1 MSAPP
6 REHALERQVER
17 LNARLYRLD
26 VTGVRI
32 ALARLVVFVAG
43 AVISVALLVTTE
55 VWIAAIAAAASLVG
69 FLTLAHFHGR
79 IKNSTIRHHIWR
91 DIKRAHLARVRLDW
105 DHLPPP
111 LIAEPRPDHPLELD
125 LDLTG
130 PRGIHRLLDTT
141 VSREG
146 SLRLRDWL
154 AAGTPDPDAI
164 ARRQA
169 LVREL
174 AAHVLFRD
182 RLQLSALL
190 AAKGKFRRWDG
201 AALVEWLASFAPS
214 SGLKPWLWGLT
225 ALSLTTLA
233 LLALDLG
240 AGLLPPLWRYT
251 LLVYA
256 GLYVWKMQRIG
267 DLFQKAFALSDPLTN
282 LKAVFEHLERDRYG
296 DAPALRALCAP
307 FLDPANR
314 PSAHLRRITRV
325 LAAASV
331 RGNPYLWFV
340 ANLVMPWDLWVA
352 HWLEQRKA
360 AVARLMPEWLDVWYE
375 LEALGAL
382 AAFAYLNPDYAF
394 PTVATQPDGPAL
406 AARRTGHPLIPRSV
420 RVCNDFTLSR
430 LGEVALI
437 TGSNMSGKSTFV
449 RTLGVNLC
457 LAYAGGPVVAREFS
471 TAPLRVATCIR
482 VTDSVTDGISYFY
495 AEVKRL
501 KVLLDALRESH
512 AYPLLFLIDEIFRG
526 TNNRERLIG
535 SRAYIRAVAGKNGV
549 GVLSTHDLELVKLAD
564 EILHV
569 HNYHFAETVA
579 GSRMTFDYTLRPGPS
594 PTSNALKIMAMEGLP
609 VDGMNQHELEES
621 PASG

>member
-6 REHALERQVER
+6 REHALERHVER

-26 VTGVRI
+26 VAGVRI

-43 AVISVALLVTTE
+43 AVVSVALLVTTG
-55 VWIAAIAAAASLVG
+55 VWIAAIAAAAGLVG

-91 DIKRAHLARVRLDW
+91 DIKRAHLARARLDW
-105 DHLPPP
+105 DSLPPP

-130 PRGIHRLLDTT
+130 PRGIHRLLDTS

-154 AAGTPDPDAI
+154 AAGTPDPGAI

-174 AAHVLFRD
+174 AAHALFRD

-201 AALVEWLASFAPS
+201 AALLDWLASFAPS

-256 GLYVWKMQRIG
+256 GLYVWKMQRTG

-296 DAPALRALCAP
+296 DTPALRALCAP

-382 AAFAYLNPDYAF
+382 ATFADLNPDYAF
-394 PTVATQPDGPAL
+394 PTVTAQPDGPAL
-406 AARRTGHPLIPRSV
+406 AAGRVGHPLIPRSA
-420 RVCNDFTLSR
+420 RVCNDFALSR

-457 LAYAGGPVVAREFS
+457 LAYAGGPVVAREFT

-501 KVLLDALRESH
+501 KVLLDALQESH
-512 AYPLLFLIDEIFRG
+512 AYPLFFLIDEIFRG

-564 EILHV
+564 EIPHV

-579 GSRMTFDYTLRPGPS
+579 GGRMTFDYTLRPGPS

-621 PASG
+621 PAAG